1 MAESLVLSMA
11 GGLAGLLVAQWLV
24 AAMKYLRPRNLEV
37 LTQIQVDAPVMA
49 FAGIVSIVTALLF
62 GLVPS
67 IRGSRANLQ
76 QLIKQ
81 NERSFTPR
89 HNWGRQALTVLQIAV
104 ALVMLVGASLLMRG
118 FVKLLAI
125 DPGFD
130 PEGVISMRLSLPT
143 DRYGG
148 NTDAGRARRQQFF
161 ESLLESIEH
170 VPGVTAA
177 AIGNGVPP
185 DSGIMLGKIE
195 VEGGS
200 RAPAAS
206 GGSVLSGG
214 YVTPGYFDTLGI
226 PLVSGRSFSEDDRF
240 GREPVVIIGEFLARQ
255 QFPDGS
261 ALGSRLRIQ
270 STDDWAR
277 VVGVVGD
284 VKAHGLL
291 EDNSRQMYFP
301 RAQIRSGFGAVIVRT
316 PGDPSALIPA
326 LKAKVW
332 ELDPVL
338 PVRDVSTA
346 VEGLARARGQQRFT
360 LALLSGLAVCGLLL
374 AAIGVYGVM
383 ALGVEQRRREIGV
396 RMALGATVGA
406 VAALIVRQSA
416 TVVMIGLA
424 LGTAVGAAGAWY
436 LSRSMASLTSV
447 GVMLYRTQPTDA
459 PSFAAAMAVVQL
471 AATAATAVPLWR
483 AVSVSPST
491 ALKGT

>member
-1 MAESLVLSMA
+1 V
-11 GGLAGLLVAQWLV
+11 V
-24 AAMKYLRPRNLEV
+24 
-37 LTQIQVDAPVMA
+37 
-49 FAGIVSIVTALLF
+49 GIV
-62 GLVPS
+62 
-67 IRGSRANLQ
+67 R
-76 QLIKQ
+76 
-81 NERSFTPR
+81 
-89 HNWGRQALTVLQIAV
+89 
-104 ALVMLVGASLLMRG
+104 
-118 FVKLLAI
+118 
-125 DPGFD
+125 
-130 PEGVISMRLSLPT
+130 
-143 DRYGG
+143 
-148 NTDAGRARRQQFF
+148 
-161 ESLLESIEH
+161 
-170 VPGVTAA
+170 
-177 AIGNGVPP
+177 
-185 DSGIMLGKIE
+185 
-195 VEGGS
+195 
-200 RAPAAS
+200 
-206 GGSVLSGG
+206 
-214 YVTPGYFDTLGI
+214 
-226 PLVSGRSFSEDDRF
+226 
-240 GREPVVIIGEFLARQ
+240 
-255 QFPDGS
+255 
-261 ALGSRLRIQ
+261 
-270 STDDWAR
+270 
-277 VVGVVGD
+277 D

-459 PSFAAAMAVVQL
+459 PSFAAAIAVVLL

-491 ALKGT
+491 ALKGN